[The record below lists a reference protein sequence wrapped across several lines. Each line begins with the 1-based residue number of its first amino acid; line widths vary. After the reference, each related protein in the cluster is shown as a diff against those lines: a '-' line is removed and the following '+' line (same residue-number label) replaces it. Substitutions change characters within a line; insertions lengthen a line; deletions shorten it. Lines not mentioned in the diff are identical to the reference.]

1 MTVWS
6 GKKSAKVRIKKSQFL
21 SVDEKKKGFLSVAEK
36 TQQNSIAKKVKFFQV
51 VYFSKLSA
59 VVKRHN
65 VLYIGYTLANLSI
78 RRVILSS

>member
-21 SVDEKKKGFLSVAEK
+21 SVDEKSRILSVAEK